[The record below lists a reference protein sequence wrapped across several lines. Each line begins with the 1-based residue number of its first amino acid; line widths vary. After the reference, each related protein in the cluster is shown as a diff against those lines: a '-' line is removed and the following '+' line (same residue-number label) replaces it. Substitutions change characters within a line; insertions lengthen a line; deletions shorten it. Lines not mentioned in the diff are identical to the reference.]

1 MKKAK
6 NTLAILSIIYSI
18 FYMTVLM
25 LKYFSIN
32 IVLGDYFFIVS
43 DDTAKIAY
51 IIHFIILLINV
62 ILSFVVIFKD
72 NKVFSII
79 YLVLSLRYY
88 NFFSIASGI
97 ISLKMI
103 IDKEHQLR
111 KEQIKD
117 DITTINDIN
126 EPHDL
131 NNTDIEFNVIDEKPT
146 ILKQKEYIV
155 DNKYKS
161 YYITSIILVSIY
173 LTFYL
178 VYLIITV
185 IKNYKFI
192 DSLINPATIIEELG
206 PGALAFIIIYPFM
219 ILAFAILAIIYLIP
233 VPILTFGLI
242 MNISA
247 LKKDYHAIKILRFLG
262 IINLTFFNSYRS
274 FKIIDENKNLANE
287 S

>member
-18 FYMTVLM
+18 FYMTILI
-25 LKYFSIN
+25 LKFFSIN
-32 IVLGDYFFIVS
+32 IVLGDYFFIAS
-43 DDTAKIAY
+43 GDTAKIAY

-62 ILSFVVIFKD
+62 VLSFVVIFKD
-72 NKVFSII
+72 NKVLSII

-117 DITTINDIN
+117 DITNINKPN
-126 EPHDL
+126 DL

-161 YYITSIILVSIY
+161 YYITSIILVAIY
-173 LTFYL
+173 LILYL

-185 IKNYKFI
+185 INNYKFI
-192 DSLINPATIIEELG
+192 DSLINPVTVIEELG
-206 PGALAFIIIYPFM
+206 PGAIAFIVIYPLM
-219 ILAFAILAIIYLIP
+219 LLAFAIIAIIYLIP

-247 LKKDYHAIKILRFLG
+247 LKKDHHAIKILRFLG

-274 FKIIDENKNLANE
+274 FKIVDENKKLANE